1 MQRGVRRLRSGE
13 LLALAG
19 SVCVGVSLALP
30 WYSSPTG
37 DLGAW
42 KTFGPAVVLLILAA
56 LLGVALALATLT
68 ERTPALPVAT
78 AVWSTLFGFVAVV
91 AAAVRLL
98 ESPDG
103 AHAPL
108 VGAWLALAGALALAI
123 GSWQSMRDERTSVH
137 PLPEA
142 GEPRPAPPDRGS

>member
-1 MQRGVRRLRSGE
+1 MKPAVRRLRSGE
-13 LLALAG
+13 LLALGG
-19 SVCVGVSLALP
+19 SVCVAVSLALP
-30 WYSSPTG
+30 WYTSPTG

-42 KTFGPAVVLLILAA
+42 KTFGPAVALLILAA
-56 LLGVALALATLT
+56 ALGVALAVATLT

-78 AVWSTLFGFVAVV
+78 AVWSTLFGLVAVV

-108 VGAWLALAGALALAI
+108 VGAWLALAGALALTL
-123 GSWQSMRDERTSVH
+123 GSWQSMRDERTSLY
-137 PLPEA
+137 PLPEP
-142 GEPRPAPPDRGS
+142 GEARPAPPETGS

>member
-1 MQRGVRRLRSGE
+1 VKPGARRLRGGE

-19 SVCVGVSLALP
+19 SACVAASLVLP
-30 WYSSPTG
+30 WYSSTSG

-42 KTFGPAVVLLILAA
+42 KTFGPAVALLILAG
-56 LLGVALALATLT
+56 LLGVGLALATLT
-68 ERTPALPVAT
+68 ERTPALPVAM
-78 AVWSTLFGFVAVV
+78 AVWSTLFGLVAVV

-103 AHAPL
+103 ASAPV

-123 GSWQSMRDERTSVH
+123 GS
-137 PLPEA
+137 
-142 GEPRPAPPDRGS
+142 